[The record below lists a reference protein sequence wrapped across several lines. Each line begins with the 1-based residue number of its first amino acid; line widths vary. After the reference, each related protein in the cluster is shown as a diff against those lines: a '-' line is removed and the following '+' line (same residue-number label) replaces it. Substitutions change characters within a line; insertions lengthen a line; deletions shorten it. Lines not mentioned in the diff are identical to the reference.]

1 MNKVMV
7 ALITPFKS
15 DNSIDYLALDNLIER
30 LIQEGCDGFIV
41 CGTTAET
48 PTLTHDERIQVLHHV
63 IQVVNTRVPLYYGCG
78 TNATKSSIEAIQE
91 VEHLCLQGVLLVTP
105 YYNRPTQEGLFQHF
119 KTIAKSVNCPIM
131 LYDIP
136 SRTSSCLHYD
146 TIRRLIC
153 ECPNIVALKYASTDF
168 EMIKK
173 IKEEFPNF
181 YIYSG
186 EDAYIDES
194 ADALMDGLI
203 SVMAHL
209 VLPKIKIFLDE
220 DRIDNCTRKEIN
232 KMAYYTFIEASPA
245 PIKYMLSKRGEC
257 NNIVRLP
264 LVTCSMHA
272 QEKIDAY
279 MTKNNMF

>member
-119 KTIAKSVNCPIM
+119 KSIAKSVNCPIM

-136 SRTSSCLHYD
+136 SRTSSSLSYD
-146 TIRRLIC
+146 TIHKLIC
-153 ECPNIVALKYASTDF
+153 ECPNIVALKYAATDF
-168 EMIKK
+168 KMIKK

-245 PIKYMLSKRGEC
+245 PIKYMLSKKGEC
-257 NNIVRLP
+257 NNMVRLP

-272 QEKIDAY
+272 QEKIDTY